1 MSRTSTCSRAIRD
14 GDHRRPFALQ
24 LRAAVPAGQP
34 VAQATDTGLAEWLQR
49 HTWIIK
55 YTSPAD
61 RFRHLAKPQRTTIS
75 MSNETIE
82 IPVISDAIRR
92 TGAPL
97 SPVVRAN
104 GFVFV
109 SGLPAIDLSTG
120 EILGGDIEVQTEA
133 ALQALRHTLEAAGSS
148 MSRVVKVTLYVSNS
162 AYFRRINKIYST
174 FFSDPYPARTF
185 VVVGSWPLE
194 FDIEVECVALV

>member
-1 MSRTSTCSRAIRD
+1 MT
-14 GDHRRPFALQ
+14 
-24 LRAAVPAGQP
+24 
-34 VAQATDTGLAEWLQR
+34 
-49 HTWIIK
+49 K
-55 YTSPAD
+55 
-61 RFRHLAKPQRTTIS
+61 
-75 MSNETIE
+75 ETIE

-104 GFVFV
+104 GFIFV
-109 SGLPAIDLSTG
+109 SGLPGIDLATG
-120 EILGGDIEVQTEA
+120 DISGGDIEAQTKA

-148 MSRVVKVTLYVSNS
+148 MSKVVKVTIYASNS
-162 AYFRRINKIYST
+162 AYFRKINQIYST

-194 FDIEVECVALV
+194 FDIEIECVALT